1 MVLYPDAAA
10 LIARVAL
17 GFIFIAHGYPKVM
30 DFKKPMEWVKST
42 GWPYGAVFAVLF
54 SFLEFF
60 GGFLLLI
67 GFLTQIVAVLFFLE
81 MVATTIFSKTKLKKQ
96 FILGYELDVGYA
108 AFALVL
114 ALIGPGSYS
123 LDSALGLFR

>member
-10 LIARVAL
+10 FIARFAL
-17 GFIFIAHGYPKVM
+17 GAIFIAHGYPKVM
-30 DFKKPMEWVKST
+30 DFRKPMEWVKST
-42 GWPYGAVFAVLF
+42 GWPGGATFAFLF

-60 GGFLLLI
+60 GGFLLII
-67 GFLTQIVAVLFFLE
+67 GFLTQIVAALFFLE
-81 MVATTIFSKTKLKKQ
+81 MIATTIFVKTKLNRP
-96 FILGYELDVGYA
+96 FITGYELDMGLG

-123 LDSALGLFR
+123 VDWALGLR